1 MIFTGKNIIMGV
13 CGGIAAYKS
22 ADLIRSLAKR
32 GANVHVVMTESAKE
46 FIAPLTLETLSR
58 TPVFTNLFPP
68 PKGDPLAHIS
78 LGNKADIVV
87 VAPAT
92 ANTLGKIAH
101 GIADNFLCT
110 LLLATQAP
118 VLICPAMNVHM
129 WQNRIVKANVE
140 GLKTQGFYFV
150 EPEWGELACGEEGFG
165 RLAEPETIVERIEA
179 ILTPKDLLGKKVL
192 VTAGPTQ
199 EHLDPVRF
207 LSNPSTGKMGYAMA
221 RVAKRRGAEVTLVT
235 GPTTLIPPKGIRVI
249 RVKTALEMRDVVQ
262 NNLEGVSIIVKAAAV
277 SDFRPMR
284 SSDKKTRKAKD
295 IMELKLERNPDI
307 LKELGQ
313 KKGNQILVGFAAET
327 HDDMRNAKNKL
338 KEKNLDLIVVN
349 HVGTP
354 GVGFGSDTNMV
365 KILDKNGNILDIPL
379 MEKER
384 VAEKI
389 WDKVVEIASCS
400 A

>member
-1 MIFTGKNIIMGV
+1 MIFTGKNIILGV

-22 ADLIRSLAKR
+22 ADLIRSLVKR
-32 GANVHVVMTESAKE
+32 EANVYVVMTESAKE
-46 FIAPLTLETLSR
+46 FITPLTLEVLSHN
-58 TPVFTNLFPP
+58 PVFTNLFPP
-68 PKGDPLAHIS
+68 PKGDPIAHIS

-110 LLLATQAP
+110 MLLATQAP
-118 VLICPAMNVHM
+118 VLICPAMNAHM
-129 WQNRIVKANVE
+129 WQNWIVKANVE
-140 GLKTQGFYFV
+140 ILRTQGFYFV
-150 EPEWGELACGEEGFG
+150 EPERGELACGEEGFG
-165 RLAEPETIVERIEA
+165 RLAEPETIVERIET
-179 ILTPKDLLGKKVL
+179 ILTPKGLLGKKVL

-199 EHLDPVRF
+199 EYLDPVRF
-207 LSNPSTGKMGYAMA
+207 LSNPSSGKMGYAMA

-235 GPTTLIPPKGIRVI
+235 GPTTLIPPEGIRII
-249 RVKTALEMRDVVQ
+249 RVKTALEMRDAVQ
-262 NNLEGVSIIVKAAAV
+262 NNLEGVSVVVKAAAV

-284 SSDKKTRKAKD
+284 FSDKKTKKTKD

-313 KKGNQILVGFAAET
+313 RKNNQILVGFAAET
-327 HDDMRNAKNKL
+327 QDTIRNAENKL

-354 GVGFGSDTNMV
+354 GAGFGSDTNMV
-365 KILDKNGNILDIPL
+365 RILDKNGNILDISL

-389 WDKVVEIASCS
+389 WDKVVEIVSSS